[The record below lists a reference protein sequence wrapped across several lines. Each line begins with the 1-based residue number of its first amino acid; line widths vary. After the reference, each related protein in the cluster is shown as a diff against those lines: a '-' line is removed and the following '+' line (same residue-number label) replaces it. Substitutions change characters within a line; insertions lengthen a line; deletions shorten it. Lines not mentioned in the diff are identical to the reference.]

1 MDITQV
7 KSPKHYTEGR
17 KFEPK
22 DVIRDWGLNFNLGS
36 ALKYIARAGRKD
48 DIVQDLRKAQE
59 YIDFEIQAIEAE
71 CKKKD
76 TPDNSDCGC
85 TVKCT
90 PFNSDASGNF
100 HEKKIYVDGVDDQR
114 AKKFID
120 DTIAD
125 IVKGIA
131 GVELIEQESKDGGTI
146 HRIKLN
152 GEGLNIVGVYNY
164 IDREFTDRVLRY
176 YRGGEV

>member
-36 ALKYIARAGRKD
+36 ALKYIARVGRKD
-48 DIVQDLRKAQE
+48 DIVQDLMKAQE
-59 YIDFEIQAIEAE
+59 YIQFEIDAIEE
-71 CKKKD
+71 ERKKKD
-76 TPDNSDCGC
+76 TPDNSDRGC
-85 TVKCT
+85 TVKYT

-100 HEKKIYVDGVDDQR
+100 HEKKMYVDGVDEQR

-125 IVKGIA
+125 IVKGIE
-131 GVELIEQESKDGGTI
+131 GVELIEQESKDGGTV
-146 HRIKLN
+146 HRIKVN
-152 GEGLNIVGVYNY
+152 GKGLNIVGVSNY

-176 YRGGEV
+176 YRGGKV